1 MDLIGKEAFCKF
13 VEKILG
19 ESPLKVL
26 SPEAIGILDS
36 IVRVVKLSKG
46 EYLQLEGNVSKH
58 WGIVAEGLVRVY
70 YMEGEEEITEQLIR
84 ENEDFMDYD
93 SFLDQTPSRR
103 FIQMIEPTTLFLISR
118 LECEEACANN
128 LELRRLFRRMMECK
142 LLYVMRKTQQSIFKS
157 AKERYDDLIARKP
170 DLILRVPSVYIAS
183 FLGVTPET
191 LSRIRSNVK

>member
-13 VEKILG
+13 IEKILG
-19 ESPLKVL
+19 QEPAKIL
-26 SPEAIGILDS
+26 SPESIETLDA

-70 YMEGEEEITEQLIR
+70 YMDGEEEITEQLIR
-84 ENEDFMDYD
+84 EGEDFMDYE
-93 SFLDQTPSRR
+93 SFLEQTPSRR
-103 FIQMIEPTTLFLISR
+103 FIQMVEPTTLFLISR

-128 LELRRLFRRMMECK
+128 VELRRLFRRMTECK
-142 LLYVMRKTQQSIFKS
+142 LLYVKKKAQTAIFKS

-191 LSRIRSNVK
+191 LSRIRSNMK

>member
-142 LLYVMRKTQQSIFKS
+142 LLYVKRKTQQSIFKS

>member
-19 ESPLKVL
+19 QSPTEVL
-26 SPEAIGILDS
+26 SHESIETLDN
-36 IVRVVKLSKG
+36 IVRMVKLSKG

-70 YMEGEEEITEQLIR
+70 YMEGDEEITEQLVR
-84 ENEDFMDYD
+84 EGEDFMDYE
-93 SFLDQTPSRR
+93 SFLEQTPSRR

-128 LELRRLFRRMMECK
+128 VELRRLFRRMTECK
-142 LLYVMRKTQQSIFKS
+142 LLYVKKKTQISIFKS
-157 AKERYDDLIARKP
+157 AKERYDNLIERKP

-191 LSRIRSNVK
+191 LSRIRSNMK

>member
-1 MDLIGKEAFCKF
+1 MDLIGKEAFSKF

-19 ESPLKVL
+19 ESPTNVL
-26 SPEAIGILDS
+26 SPEAINVLDN

-58 WGIVAEGLVRVY
+58 WGVVAEGLVRIY
-70 YMEGEEEITEQLIR
+70 YMEGEEEITEQLTR
-84 ENEDFMDYD
+84 EGEDFMDYD

-142 LLYVMRKTQQSIFKS
+142 LLYIKKKTQISIFKS

-191 LSRIRSNVK
+191 LSRIRSNMK